1 METKTQIIMK
11 KLLLLILLI
20 SITDGFS
27 QTNLPVPDHT
37 VILILENH
45 AYQQIIGSAE
55 APYINA
61 LASNS
66 KSALFINSYAIEHP
80 SQPNYLDLFSG
91 CNQGVS
97 HNDIPTDM
105 PFTTD
110 NLARQ
115 LLDAGKTFI
124 TYSEDLPSV
133 GFNGSS
139 SGRYVRKHNPVAN
152 WMGTGTNQ
160 VPETMNQPFTAFPSE
175 DFNLLP
181 DVCYV
186 VPNQDDNMHDGS
198 ITTADNWINDH
209 LSTYVEWAKNNNSLF
224 ILTFDED
231 NYVSNNHIVT
241 IFTGNIVIGGEY
253 SESIDHYSVLRTIE
267 NMHGLPYACNA
278 SIATTITECWN
289 SPNDI
294 HSSEIIFSVYPN
306 PANQMVT
313 IEISD
318 HYILNRL
325 KLSFFNILGEKVK
338 EIPIN
343 ASLARIQVDEL
354 KPGLYLYQ
362 LENEQRVLKTAKMII
377 E

>member
-1 METKTQIIMK
+1 MK
-11 KLLLLILLI
+11 KLLLLFLLI
-20 SITDGFS
+20 SITDAFP
-27 QTNLPVPDHT
+27 QTGLPVPDHT

-45 AYQQIIGSAE
+45 AYQEIIGSAE
-55 APYINA
+55 APFINA
-61 LASNS
+61 LASNP
-66 KSALFINSYAIEHP
+66 KSALYINSYGIQHP
-80 SQPNYLDLFSG
+80 SQPNYLHLFSG
-91 CNQGVS
+91 CNQGVTD
-97 HNDIPTDM
+97 NNTPVDI

-110 NLARQ
+110 NLGRQ

-139 SGRYVRKHNPVAN
+139 SGSYVRKHNPVAN

-186 VPNQDDNMHDGS
+186 VPNQNNNMHDGT

-231 NYVSNNHIVT
+231 NYVSDNHIVT
-241 IFTGNIVIGGEY
+241 IFTGHIVTGGEY
-253 SESIDHYSVLRTIE
+253 SEYIDHYSVLRTIE

-278 SIATTITECWN
+278 STATTITECWTF
-289 SPNDI
+289 PNGI
-294 HSSEIIFSVYPN
+294 HTSEINFSVYPN
-306 PANQMVT
+306 PANQMLT

-318 HYILNRL
+318 DYILNHL
-325 KLSFFNILGEKVK
+325 KLSFFNMLGEKVK
-338 EIPIN
+338 EVPIN
-343 ASLARIQVDEL
+343 ASLSRIQVDEL
-354 KPGLYLYQ
+354 KSGLYLYQ
-362 LENEQRVLKTAKMII
+362 LENEQGVLKTVKMII